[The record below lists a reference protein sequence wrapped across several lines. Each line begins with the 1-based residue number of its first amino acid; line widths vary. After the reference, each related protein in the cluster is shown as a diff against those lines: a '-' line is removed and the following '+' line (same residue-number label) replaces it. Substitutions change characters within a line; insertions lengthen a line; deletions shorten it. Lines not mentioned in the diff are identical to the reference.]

1 MVAPLDDYPRP
12 SDAQIEAMLEDMA
25 RTYGYNDPCA
35 NCGEPLTD
43 DGGIG
48 WYCSECTATVQFHD

>member
-1 MVAPLDDYPRP
+1 MIPLDDYPRP

-25 RTYGYNDPCA
+25 RTYGHGDPCA

-48 WYCSECTATVQFHD
+48 WLCHECYVTAEFWS

>member
-1 MVAPLDDYPRP
+1 MVAPLDGYPRP

-25 RTYGYNDPCA
+25 RTYGYGDPCA

-48 WYCSECTATVQFHD
+48 WYCIDCSITAAYHD